1 MFFLYLAAAFAVQT
15 ADAPESPSATAS
27 TTPELSRYEICI
39 RHLDDDLEAGRRNAQ
54 QWVADG
60 GGADARHCL
69 AVADRRNG
77 LPRLAAARL
86 EDIAQRKD
94 AGDDF
99 VRAKI
104 LAQASEAWLEAKEIA
119 DAERTLA
126 EALALVPDSGE
137 LQLTAAK
144 VYAASE
150 RWQDVLNAVNA
161 AEEAGIISADNFVF
175 RGRAYHSMGDY
186 ERAAQDVV
194 NALTLEPTNIDAL
207 LLRGEVQRT
216 GIVIDVFYDPP
227 EDVN

>member
-1 MFFLYLAAAFAVQT
+1 MFFLYLAAALAAEPVDT
-15 ADAPESPSATAS
+15 SEAPEA
-27 TTPELSRYEICI
+27 SRYEKCI
-39 RHLDDDLEAGRRNAQ
+39 RHLDDDLEAGRRAAQ

-60 GGADARHCL
+60 GGSDARHCL

-86 EDIAQRKD
+86 EEIAQRKD

-99 VRAKI
+99 VRAKL
-104 LAQASEAWLEAKEIA
+104 LAQASEAWLEAEEIA
-119 DAERTLA
+119 DAERTLN

-175 RGRAYHSMGDY
+175 RGRAYYSMGDY

-194 NALTLEPTNIDAL
+194 NALTLEPTNLDAL
-207 LLRGEVQRT
+207 LLRGDVQRT

-227 EDVN
+227 ENPN